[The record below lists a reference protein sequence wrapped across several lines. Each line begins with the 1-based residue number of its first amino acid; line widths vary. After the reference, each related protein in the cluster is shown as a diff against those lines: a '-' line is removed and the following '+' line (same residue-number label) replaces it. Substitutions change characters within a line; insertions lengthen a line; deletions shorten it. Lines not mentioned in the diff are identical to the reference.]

1 MNTPAKTTNP
11 FTTKGFVLTPSTR
24 DHQAIWMTVC
34 MMVLSVEMVLA
45 FAW

>member
-1 MNTPAKTTNP
+1 MTPPAKTTNP
-11 FTTKGFVLTPSTR
+11 FTRKGFAYLRATSDR
-24 DHQAIWMTVC
+24 QAIWMIVC

>member
-1 MNTPAKTTNP
+1 MTPPAKTTNP
-11 FTTKGFVLTPSTR
+11 FMTKGFAHMHSAS

-34 MMVLSVEMVLA
+34 MMVLSVEIVLA

>member
-1 MNTPAKTTNP
+1 MGTLLENDEPLLA
-11 FTTKGFVLTPSTR
+11 KGFVDKRSAS
-24 DHQAIWMTVC
+24 DHQVIWMMVC

>member
-1 MNTPAKTTNP
+1 MTPPAKTTNP
-11 FTTKGFVLTPSTR
+11 FTTKGFVLTRSASN
-24 DHQAIWMTVC
+24 HQVIWMMVC